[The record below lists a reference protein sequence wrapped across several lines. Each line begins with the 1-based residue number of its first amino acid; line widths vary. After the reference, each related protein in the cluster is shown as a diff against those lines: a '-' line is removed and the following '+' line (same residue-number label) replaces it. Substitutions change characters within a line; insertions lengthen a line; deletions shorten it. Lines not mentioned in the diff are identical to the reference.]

1 MIVLNK
7 KIQGNH
13 IGDDGATKYVAIL
26 LFIRA
31 VKINLKRIGDREYY
45 K

>member
-7 KIQGNH
+7 KIMGNH

-26 LFIRA
+26 LFIR
-31 VKINLKRIGDREYY
+31 VVQINLKRIGDR
-45 K
+45 